1 MTEAG
6 SGAVTDTSSVPT
18 EPSGR
23 GSRASVGWFAF
34 SIFLSA
40 FLLFEIEPVIAKA
53 ILPRFG
59 GSSAVWSTC
68 LVFFQVVL
76 LAGYVYSHCLCQY
89 VSGRV
94 QMWVHLFLLAA
105 SAVVLGIQPGNV
117 AGGTEG
123 DPVWLVLK
131 TLAVSIGL
139 PYFLLSSTSPL
150 LQAWYARSSRAA
162 APYRLYALSNVA
174 SVLAL
179 LAYPVLIEPRIGLGA
194 QLRLWTL
201 LYVAFCVV
209 TGVIAW
215 RSRRLPALP
224 DGSREEQVAGAR
236 PGLGDR
242 ILWVVLPGCASVML
256 LAITAY
262 LTQDI
267 ASVPFLW
274 VLPLCAYLVTFI
286 IAFEMP
292 RLYNRA
298 VFLPLA
304 LVALAGAAY
313 LLSQSA
319 LKFKS
324 VHIIAM
330 VAGGL
335 FVLCMFCHGEL
346 VRIKPAPRHLTAFYV
361 MLSIGGAVGGIFVGL
376 IAPRVFHWT
385 WELPIGLTAC
395 LALVAIL
402 LVRSY
407 QGFFAPPAGKVLVG
421 VMALAV
427 IGYAGLLQKEI
438 QGFIQG
444 SLVSTRNFYGQLR
457 VQDYDDELGTRR
469 QLVHGNI
476 LHGDE
481 FTADE
486 LRRTPTTYY
495 CEANPVGQVLKSA
508 TGPQKVGVVGL
519 GAGTLVAYGR
529 AGDTYRAYEIN
540 PMVLQLAREQFF
552 YLGDTQAKLEV
563 VLGDARLSLQQEVS
577 QQFDVLLVDAF
588 SGDSVP
594 IHLLTREAF
603 AAYFRHLK
611 PKGVLAIHVSNRYLD
626 LAPVVGRAA
635 NSFGRLAVRYAFQP
649 PDDDGGVCSNAD
661 WVLITS
667 PENKSALPDYEA
679 DDVLLAG
686 PEIPLWTDDF
696 SSLWRVL
703 R

>member
-1 MTEAG
+1 MMEAG
-6 SGAVTDTSSVPT
+6 SGTVARTSSVPN
-18 EPSGR
+18 EPSRR
-23 GSRASVGWFAF
+23 GNGASVGLFAF

-40 FLLFEIEPVIAKA
+40 FLLFEIEPVIAKS

-68 LVFFQVVL
+68 LLFFQVVL

-89 VSGRV
+89 LSGRV
-94 QMWVHLFLLAA
+94 QVWVHLVLLAA
-105 SAVVLGIQPGNV
+105 SAVVFVWHPGSV
-117 AGGTEG
+117 GGGLEG
-123 DPVWLVLK
+123 DPVWLVLR
-131 TLAVSIGL
+131 TLTLSIGL

-150 LQAWYARSSRAA
+150 IQAWYARTSSAA

-194 QLRLWTL
+194 QLRVWTV

-215 RSRRLPALP
+215 RSRRLPALAVST
-224 DGSREEQVAGAR
+224 DASAAGAR
-236 PGLGDR
+236 PGLVDR
-242 ILWVVLPGCASVML
+242 LLWVLLPACASVML

-298 VFLPLA
+298 VFLPLG

-319 LKFKS
+319 LKFTTM
-324 VHIIAM
+324 HIIAM

-335 FVLCMFCHGEL
+335 FVLCMVCHGEL
-346 VRIKPAPRHLTAFYV
+346 VRIKPVPRYLTNFYV
-361 MLSIGGAVGGIFVGL
+361 MLSVGGAVGGIFVGL

-395 LALVAIL
+395 LALVAII
-402 LVRSY
+402 LVRNFR
-407 QGFFAPPAGKVLVG
+407 GFFAPPAGKVLVV
-421 VMALAV
+421 VMVLVV
-427 IGYAGLLQKEI
+427 IGYAGLLQHEI
-438 QGFIQG
+438 DGFIQG
-444 SLVSTRNFYGQLR
+444 SLVSVRNFYGQLR
-457 VQDYDDELGTRR
+457 VQDYDDDLGTRR

-481 FTADE
+481 FTSDE
-486 LRRTPTTYY
+486 LRRKPTTYY
-495 CEANPVGQVLKSA
+495 CEANPVGQLLKSA

-519 GAGTLVAYGR
+519 GSGTLVAYGR
-529 AGDTYRAYEIN
+529 AGDTYRVYEIN
-540 PMVLQLAREQFF
+540 PMVLKLARERFF
-552 YLGDTQAKLEV
+552 YLSDTQAKLDI
-563 VLGDARLSLQQEVS
+563 VLGDARLSLQQEDS

-611 PKGVLAIHVSNRYLD
+611 PNGVLAIHVSNRYLE
-626 LAPVVGRAA
+626 LPPVVERAA
-635 NSFGRLAVRYAFQP
+635 DSFGRLAVRYVFQP
-649 PDDDGGVCSNAD
+649 PEDDHNVCSNSD
-661 WVLITS
+661 WVLITP
-667 PENKSALPDYEA
+667 PENKDALPDYAEE
-679 DDVLLAG
+679 DVLKAG
-686 PEIPLWTDDF
+686 PQTPLWTDDF